1 MRPARLLSDA
11 WARHLPYVR
20 LGLQNLKQQKV
31 RSLLTTLGMIFGVAA
46 VIAMLSIG
54 EGTREQVLASIE
66 KMGVRNLIVEAIEP
80 ESYEQYQK
88 LRQSS
93 PGLTFQDLRLIQA
106 NVGTIAAAS
115 ARKRFSPARVMPK
128 PSQGLP
134 TVYGVA
140 PVYPRI
146 AGLELDSGRFFDAAE
161 DASAAAVC
169 VLARGAAER
178 LFGARDPIG
187 EHVRLG
193 EPWFR
198 VIGVAALEQNLVW
211 VPLQAALLR
220 LEDSQ
225 SFLRDEIDALY
236 VALHRAEDAPAAAAV
251 ARGVLAATHRKAPDF
266 RVVVPAELLEEKQR
280 TERLFEAV
288 SIAIAAISLLV
299 GGIGIMNI
307 MLASV
312 AARRREIGIRR
323 AVGAGR
329 SDVLRQFLIEAA
341 LLSLAGGVLGVLTGL
356 GLSWTLAWAL
366 GWATVVRATSIVVAL
381 GVSLAVGLLAGLYP
395 ARKAAGLDPLEAIRE
410 AYA

>member
-1 MRPARLLSDA
+1 MSLARAFEGA

-20 LGLQNLKQQKV
+20 LGLHNLKQQKV

-54 EGTREQVLASIE
+54 AGTREQVLASIE
-66 KMGVRNLIVEAIEP
+66 TMGVRNFIVEAIEP

-93 PGLTFQDLRLIQA
+93 PGLTFQDLRLIQS
-106 NVGTIAAAS
+106 NVATITATS
-115 ARKRFSPARVMPK
+115 ARKRFSPARVLPK

-134 TVYGVA
+134 AVYGVA
-140 PVYPRI
+140 PAYVRI
-146 AGLELDSGRFFDAAE
+146 AALTVTSGRFFDADE
-161 DASAAAVC
+161 DEAATAVC
-169 VLARGAAER
+169 VLARGAADR

-198 VIGVAALEQNLVW
+198 VIGVVAQEDNLVY

-236 VALHRAEDAPAAAAV
+236 VALARAEDAPAAAAV
-251 ARGVLAATHRKAPDF
+251 ARGVLSATHRKAPDF
-266 RVVVPAELLEEKQR
+266 RVVVPVELMEEKQR

-288 SIAIAAISLLV
+288 SIAIATISLLV

-329 SDVLRQFLIEAA
+329 SDVVRQFLIEAV
-341 LLSLAGGVLGVLTGL
+341 LLSLAGGLLGILVGVA
-356 GLSWTLAWAL
+356 LAWMLASLL
-366 GWATVVRATSIVVAL
+366 GWASVVSATSILVAL
-381 GVSLAVGLLAGLYP
+381 LVSVAVGLLAGLYP
-395 ARKAAGLDPLEAIRE
+395 ARRAAGLDPLEAIRE